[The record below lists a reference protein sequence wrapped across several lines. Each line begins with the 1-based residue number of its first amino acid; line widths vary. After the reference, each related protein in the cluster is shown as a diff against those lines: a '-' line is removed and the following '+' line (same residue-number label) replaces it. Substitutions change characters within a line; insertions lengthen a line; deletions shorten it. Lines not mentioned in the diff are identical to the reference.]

1 MLSAACCLLS
11 TYSGFPMMNKMVV
24 ANLVHRPIR
33 SLISIVAIAL
43 EVTLILLIVGLC
55 YGIMNDSKNRTAGI
69 GADVIVQPPGSS
81 FLAGIS
87 GAPVSV
93 KVADLLRRMPHVK
106 AVSPVIWQI
115 VTGGGLEVIDGI
127 DLPSFEALGGPF
139 QYLQGGPF
147 QGPDDALV
155 DDYIARQR
163 HVRVGDT
170 MEILNHNFRV
180 AGIVENGRG
189 ARKFVPMT
197 TLQDLIGAKDKAS
210 VFYVKLDDP
219 ANADAVVAAVKA
231 QPGMERYSVLSTPDY
246 LSMMTPSHL
255 PGFRPFIG
263 VVIGVSLIIG
273 FLVIFQS
280 MYTAVMERTREIGIL
295 KSLGASKLYIVNVI
309 LRETV
314 LLALAGIAVGIAVS
328 LSARVGIQHRWPLV
342 HIDKSN
348 LWMMRATIIA
358 IVGATAGAIYPAFKA
373 AQKDPIDA
381 LAYE

>member
-1 MLSAACCLLS
+1 
-11 TYSGFPMMNKMVV
+11 MMNKMVV

-33 SLISIVAIAL
+33 SVISIVAIAL

-87 GAPVSV
+87 GAPVSA
-93 KVADLLRRMPHVK
+93 KIADILRPMPHVK
-106 AVSPVIWQI
+106 VVSPVVWII
-115 VTGGGLEVIDGI
+115 STSGGLEVIDGI

-147 QGPDDALV
+147 DGPDDVLV

-163 HVRVGDT
+163 HVKVGDT
-170 MEILNHNFRV
+170 MELLNHSFRV

-189 ARKFVPMT
+189 ARKFLPIA
-197 TLQDLIGAKDKAS
+197 TLQDLMGAKGKAS

-219 ANADAVVAAVKA
+219 AHADAVVAAVKA
-231 QPGMERYSVLSTPDY
+231 QTGMERYSVLSTPDY

-328 LSARVGIQHRWPLV
+328 LAARVGIQHRWPLV

-358 IVGATAGAIYPAFKA
+358 IVGAAAGAIYPALKA

>member
-1 MLSAACCLLS
+1 
-11 TYSGFPMMNKMVV
+11 
-24 ANLVHRPIR
+24 
-33 SLISIVAIAL
+33 
-43 EVTLILLIVGLC
+43 
-55 YGIMNDSKNRTAGI
+55 
-69 GADVIVQPPGSS
+69 
-81 FLAGIS
+81 
-87 GAPVSV
+87 
-93 KVADLLRRMPHVK
+93 
-106 AVSPVIWQI
+106 
-115 VTGGGLEVIDGI
+115 
-127 DLPSFEALGGPF
+127 
-139 QYLQGGPF
+139 
-147 QGPDDALV
+147 
-155 DDYIARQR
+155 
-163 HVRVGDT
+163 
-170 MEILNHNFRV
+170 MEILNDKFRV

-189 ARKFVPMT
+189 ARKFLPIA
-197 TLQDLIGAKDKAS
+197 TLQDLMGAKGKAS

-328 LSARVGIQHRWPLV
+328 LAARVGIQQRWPLV

-348 LWMMRATIIA
+348 LWMMRATLIA

>member
-1 MLSAACCLLS
+1 
-11 TYSGFPMMNKMVV
+11 
-24 ANLVHRPIR
+24 
-33 SLISIVAIAL
+33 
-43 EVTLILLIVGLC
+43 
-55 YGIMNDSKNRTAGI
+55 
-69 GADVIVQPPGSS
+69 
-81 FLAGIS
+81 
-87 GAPVSV
+87 VSV
-93 KVADLLRRMPHVK
+93 KVADILRRMPHVK
-106 AVSPVIWQI
+106 VVSPVIWQI

-127 DLPSFEALGGPF
+127 DFASFEALGGPF
-139 QYLQGGPF
+139 QFLQGGPF

-314 LLALAGIAVGIAVS
+314 LLALAGIAVGIAIS
-328 LSARVGIQHRWPLV
+328 LAARVGIQHRWPLV

-358 IVGATAGAIYPAFKA
+358 IVGAAAGAIYPAFKA